1 MKYPLHTVQSDFD
14 SPLGRMI
21 LAAADGQLVG
31 LWFEDQRH
39 LPDLTQW
46 LLRPQEPVLQE
57 ASRQLA
63 AYFARQR
70 TTFDLPLHLNCGTEF
85 QQAVWRQLLTI
96 TAGSTCSYS
105 QLSALAGRPA
115 AVRAV
120 AGAVARNPLSIVVPC
135 HRVLGSNGAITGY
148 AGGLHRKAALLEL
161 ERKA

>member
-1 MKYPLHTVQSDFD
+1 MKYPPHTVQSDYA

-31 LWFEDQRH
+31 VWFEDQRH

-46 LLRPQEPVLQE
+46 PVVPQEPVLQE
-57 ASRQLA
+57 AGRQLA

-70 TTFDLPLHLNCGTEF
+70 TTFDLPLYLHSGTEF
-85 QQAVWRQLLTI
+85 QQTVWRKLQTLAT
-96 TAGSTCSYS
+96 GSTCSYT

-120 AGAVARNPLSIVVPC
+120 AGAVARNPLSVVVPC
-135 HRVLGSNGAITGY
+135 HRVLGSNGAMTGY
-148 AGGLHRKAALLEL
+148 AGGLPRKAALLDL

>member
-1 MKYPLHTVQSDFD
+1 MKYPPHTVQSDYA

-31 LWFEDQRH
+31 VWFEDQRH

-46 LLRPQEPVLQE
+46 PVAPQEPVLQE
-57 ASRQLA
+57 ACRQLA

-70 TTFDLPLHLNCGTEF
+70 TTFDLPLYLQSGTEF
-85 QQAVWRQLLTI
+85 QQTVWRKLQTLA
-96 TAGSTCSYS
+96 AGSTCSYT

-120 AGAVARNPLSIVVPC
+120 AGAVARNPLSVVVPC
-135 HRVLGSNGAITGY
+135 HRVLGSNGAMTGY
-148 AGGLHRKAALLEL
+148 AGGLPRKAALLDL